1 MNVAIMLVKNN
12 TLKMCYEKVK
22 TNETR
27 YSRDTLNKQGRE
39 EMRMQ
44 PVVLCVAIWEP
55 YKQGSISAGGFQW
68 RLILS
73 KQSAYADTEG
83 LGSVN
88 HVVKNGWKKKKKRGL
103 IWRSLR
109 KCKDSFRLCCFV
121 VQAHEDCTKCKVT
134 WKQQSHRAQ
143 HGRKMIESTSF

>member
-88 HVVKNGWKKKKKRGL
+88 HVVKNGWQKKKKKKRTDL
-103 IWRSLR
+103 
-109 KCKDSFRLCCFV
+109 KKP
-121 VQAHEDCTKCKVT
+121 E
-134 WKQQSHRAQ
+134 
-143 HGRKMIESTSF
+143 KMQGPI

>member
-1 MNVAIMLVKNN
+1 MNVARMLVKNN

-44 PVVLCVAIWEP
+44 LVVLCVAIWEP
-55 YKQGSISAGGFQW
+55 YKQGSITVGGFQW

-88 HVVKNGWKKKKKRGL
+88 YIVKKKKKKTTKKKKEKKKRTDL
-103 IWRSLR
+103 KKPEKNWRTHLDFAVMWYKLMR
-109 KCKDSFRLCCFV
+109 I
-121 VQAHEDCTKCKVT
+121 VQNAKWPENNTP
-134 WKQQSHRAQ
+134 WSSAW
-143 HGRKMIESTSF
+143 